1 MDLSAPRRGLKT
13 EGGAELARRTCLGGK
28 RRWLR
33 LDSFGRPDR
42 RVCCEGNLFAVQGS
56 NPTRSSVAENA
67 RAMGVDVGHM
77 GWNRLAQ
84 AIPPAYTQ
92 LLAAQA
98 VMHEV
103 HNRFGVPI
111 ITHDDLVGRAQP
123 SRESKRTMALW
134 LTGAGLDA
142 ADAGLQ
148 FVSVQRSLGEAAAA
162 AAPDEVAVIEQPA
175 EEVRAAVK
183 RWRSTADLDLRGED
197 LWAVDD
203 WSISE
208 NEYREAYY
216 SWAGG
221 FDAHWVGEFAPAWWR
236 AYSARPRSSEASSQE
251 GWLQSNTY
259 VHLTAPAL
267 EAAIPWTG
275 RQNGSSLGHL
285 IQ

>member
-1 MDLSAPRRGLKT
+1 M
-13 EGGAELARRTCLGGK
+13 
-28 RRWLR
+28 
-33 LDSFGRPDR
+33 
-42 RVCCEGNLFAVQGS
+42 
-56 NPTRSSVAENA
+56 
-67 RAMGVDVGHM
+67 
-77 GWNRLAQ
+77 
-84 AIPPAYTQ
+84 
-92 LLAAQA
+92 
-98 VMHEV
+98 
-103 HNRFGVPI
+103 
-111 ITHDDLVGRAQP
+111 
-123 SRESKRTMALW
+123 
-134 LTGAGLDA
+134 
-142 ADAGLQ
+142 
-148 FVSVQRSLGEAAAA
+148 GEAAAA